1 MSAIKNLATERP
13 YLFVVGLFIAQ
24 TLLAIPFVGAFK
36 VLGLDLDALRLIMPI
51 VISVFMI
58 WVIWYL
64 GWFARAGFTRTVRD
78 VHVYWYPVLLAF
90 APTLF
95 AGTIEISPGWIVYY
109 SAALIFTGISEEALA
124 RGIALPALLP
134 RGKWVALFFAA
145 GLFSVGHITNLF
157 FEDFGP
163 LEMTEKLLSTFGFA
177 VLYGAVFIRTGNIWP
192 LIVLHSLHDYMFL
205 TSGTAGPF
213 TVEALPLEISIGLA
227 LVNIAYGVFIV
238 RKIEWRV
245 DDSPSAAV

>member
-1 MSAIKNLATERP
+1 MSAVKNMAMERP
-13 YLFVVGLFIAQ
+13 YLFVVSLFIVEMLSAF
-24 TLLAIPFVGAFK
+24 PFVITFK
-36 VLGLDLDALRLIMPI
+36 VLGLDIVPLRLIIPI
-51 VISVFMI
+51 AQSALMI

-78 VHVYWYPVLLAF
+78 VHVYWYPALLAF
-90 APTLF
+90 VPALL
-95 AGTIEISPGWIVYY
+95 AGTIEISPGWIIFY
-109 SAALIFTGISEEALA
+109 SAALVFTGISEEAFA

-145 GLFSVGHITNLF
+145 GLFSVGHFTNLI
-157 FEDFGP
+157 FEDFGL
-163 LEMTEKLLSTFGFA
+163 LEMIEKLLATFGFA

-192 LIVLHSLHDYMFL
+192 LIVLHMIHDYMFL

-213 TVEALPLEISIGLA
+213 TVEALPMEISIGLA

-238 RKIEWRV
+238 RKATLTTSEAM
-245 DDSPSAAV
+245 S